1 MRTIT
6 PPSNLLLSPNRIL
19 YPTHRRHVG
28 VGRLCDRNR
37 ISYPVPAPP
46 FGPTPTPAANTAA
59 TDMLRIRLDIGF
71 LRVLGQGIGLR
82 EGIPRHGMAKKFD
95 TQGSLRR
102 KQ

>member
-28 VGRLCDRNR
+28 VGRLCDRKR
-37 ISYPVPAPP
+37 ISDGVAD
-46 FGPTPTPAANTAA
+46 PTLGAAATPAANTAA
-59 TDMLRIRLDIGF
+59 TDMLSIRLDIGF